1 MHAGLVFGDR
11 AAQTECVM
19 NAIFPEEAML
29 LFHWVSL
36 EMAYADNFLVNRT
49 PVIPRG
55 REIIELDDDDEEM
68 VDGSPGQLLGGNNLV
83 AV

>member
-1 MHAGLVFGDR
+1 
-11 AAQTECVM
+11 
-19 NAIFPEEAML
+19 
-29 LFHWVSL
+29 
-36 EMAYADNFLVNRT
+36 MAYADNFLVNRT